1 MNYPHI
7 PAIGKTDTSAA
18 AAPSLPQSKAL
29 QRRVLFALT
38 HGPATADEVATRLK
52 ESVLA
57 IRPRFTELW
66 KQQRIEDTGD
76 RRKNASG
83 RNAIVWQLQDQ
94 VSTHVSV

>member
-18 AAPSLPQSKAL
+18 AAPSLPLAKRL
-29 QRRVLFALT
+29 QRRVLFALS
-38 HGPATADEVATRLK
+38 HGPATADEVAARMK

-57 IRPRFTELW
+57 IRPRFTELSRAW
-66 KQQRIEDTGD
+66 RIADTGE

-83 RNAIVWQLQDQ
+83 RNAIVWKLSEPA
-94 VSTHVSV
+94 STHVSV

>member
-18 AAPSLPQSKAL
+18 AAPSLPQAKAL
-29 QRRVLFALT
+29 QRRVLFALS
-38 HGPATADEVATRLK
+38 HGPSTADEVAARIK

-57 IRPRFTELW
+57 VRPRFTELSRVW
-66 KQQRIEDTGD
+66 RIEDTGE

-83 RNAIVWQLQDQ
+83 RNAIVWQLSDR
-94 VSTHVSV
+94 VSAHVSV